1 MEEQSFED
9 ILSDVLHGRIPGI
22 PKLEDLPSL
31 WRNHPWEESDP
42 DHPELP
48 LRLALLAGYI
58 NLADTKPWAREGLR
72 ALLRELLAKGEDM
85 PGLLVQ
91 WVLDQYARG
100 DPAPRRGRPEE
111 SERDYHVVAGFTLLL
126 EQKYTREA
134 AIDKIAEVMSYEPD
148 GIRYIIRKHE
158 KTPSVR

>member
-1 MEEQSFED
+1 MAEFRVSRNLRIYRPSGGT
-9 ILSDVLHGRIPGI
+9 ILGR
-22 PKLEDLPSL
+22 SL
-31 WRNHPWEESDP
+31 TQIIQNS
-42 DHPELP
+42 P
-48 LRLALLAGYI
+48 LRLALLACYI

-148 GIRYIIRKHE
+148 GIQYIIRKHE
-158 KTPSVR
+158 NTPSVR